1 MFRKFMTA
9 ATTLAAASALV
20 VGLPATQASAAAIQ
34 EVACKNRTDFLK
46 ITSSYPSTRETCFAN
61 AGSLPV
67 GLLGVNHV
75 SSGNN
80 AGYLVYRDFLS
91 RTDRKYHFGK
101 GHTKPVNLFGV
112 FRVVIY

>member
-1 MFRKFMTA
+1 MTA

-34 EVACKNRTDFLK
+34 KVACKNRTDFLK
-46 ITSSYPSTRETCFAN
+46 ITSIDPRTPQTCFAN
-61 AGSLPV
+61 AGSMPV
-67 GLLGVNHV
+67 GIIGVSHV

-80 AGYLVYRDFLS
+80 AGYLVYRRILDKNDH
-91 RTDRKYHFGK
+91 RYYFGK
-101 GHTKPVNLFGV
+101 WHNKPVNLAGV